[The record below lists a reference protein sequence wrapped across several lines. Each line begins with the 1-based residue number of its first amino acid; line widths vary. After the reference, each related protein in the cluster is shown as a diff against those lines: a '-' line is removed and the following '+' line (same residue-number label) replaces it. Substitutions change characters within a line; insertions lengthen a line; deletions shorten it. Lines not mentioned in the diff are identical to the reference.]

1 MRQLLRHLNVKTH
14 EQVAAGQL
22 AVRQQLHFGS
32 LVCAGHALAGDA
44 SQSLGGDHLIKAA
57 CKGAVV
63 QGLQLHRGNPESIGE
78 TYRNSVDQVVAVS
91 AETCVLRLRKLNDQV
106 SSFLLWHLVSK
117 ALKSQYCRIAEAWL
131 DLHSFR
137 FIYADNSAPVVLNH
151 VVAVSETL
159 KRAQV
164 EFLQG
169 TLQRHDAV
177 PRAVGL
183 LLASPLEA
191 VAEHRASGV
200 STSKVW
206 LVGPRVD
213 GVKHFVKDA
222 FRCGFKEVAATTAL
236 SALHNAFFEAIVSK
250 LVVDSSQLG

>member
-1 MRQLLRHLNVKTH
+1 
-14 EQVAAGQL
+14 
-22 AVRQQLHFGS
+22 
-32 LVCAGHALAGDA
+32 
-44 SQSLGGDHLIKAA
+44 
-57 CKGAVV
+57 
-63 QGLQLHRGNPESIGE
+63 
-78 TYRNSVDQVVAVS
+78 
-91 AETCVLRLRKLNDQV
+91 LRLRKLNDQV

-137 FIYADNSAPVVLNH
+137 FIYADHSATVVLNH

-177 PRAVGL
+177 PRAVGR

-191 VAEHRASGV
+191 VAKHRASGV
-200 STSKVW
+200 SPSKVW

-250 LVVDSSQLG
+250 LVVDGSQLGWTGKLKM